1 MHNLAS
7 ALALRAPLANT
18 SPSLLKQ
25 TVQLVSRF
33 WIPLDTT
40 LDYTNIEYKM
50 ADFPAMS
57 ENSYMFLIDNLL
69 KAAPVDIR
77 NGSGLKAPFH
87 PAFRAD
93 QQTTVSS
100 VRHQSPIHQIVQ
112 PNHSHD
118 QTRTSPV
125 NLTRLPPP
133 STSPGFRPTSVSPS
147 PSETSSI
154 SGKHS

>member
-1 MHNLAS
+1 
-7 ALALRAPLANT
+7 
-18 SPSLLKQ
+18 
-25 TVQLVSRF
+25 
-33 WIPLDTT
+33 
-40 LDYTNIEYKM
+40 M

-57 ENSYMFLIDNLL
+57 RNSYMFLIDNLL
-69 KAAPVDIR
+69 KATPVDIR
-77 NGSGLKAPFH
+77 NGSGLEAQFH

-100 VRHQSPIHQIVQ
+100 VRNQNPVHHIGKR
-112 PNHSHD
+112 
-118 QTRTSPV
+118 TRTSPV

-154 SGKHS
+154 SGKHG

>member
-1 MHNLAS
+1 
-7 ALALRAPLANT
+7 
-18 SPSLLKQ
+18 
-25 TVQLVSRF
+25 
-33 WIPLDTT
+33 
-40 LDYTNIEYKM
+40 M
-50 ADFPAMS
+50 ADFQAMS
-57 ENSYMFLIDNLL
+57 KNSYMFLIDNLL

-77 NGSGLKAPFH
+77 NGSGLETPFH

-100 VRHQSPIHQIVQ
+100 VRHQNPVHQIVQ
-112 PNHSHD
+112 ANHSQN

-125 NLTRLPPP
+125 NLIRLPPP

-154 SGKHS
+154 SGKHSFISKCSYILFNYIRDVDT